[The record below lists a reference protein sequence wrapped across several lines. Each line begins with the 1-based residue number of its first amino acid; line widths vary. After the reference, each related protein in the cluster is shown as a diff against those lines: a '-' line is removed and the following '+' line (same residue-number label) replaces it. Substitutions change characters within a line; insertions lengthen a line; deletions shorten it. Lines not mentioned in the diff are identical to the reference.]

1 MSKKGKKVWE
11 RVYNERTS
19 YLMLLPNIIMF
30 AVFTVYPILWALRY
44 MLFDYRGY
52 GEAKFVGM
60 DNFVRVFTR
69 DPVFWDSVVNTFV
82 CGLPSSMCACCI
94 RCAVRNSV
102 NVCPVSCLNS
112 CRR

>member
-52 GEAKFVGM
+52 GEATILC
-60 DNFVRVFTR
+60 VFLRGTLC
-69 DPVFWDSVVNTFV
+69 FGILW
-82 CGLPSSMCACCI
+82 
-94 RCAVRNSV
+94 
-102 NVCPVSCLNS
+102 
-112 CRR
+112 

>member
-44 MLFDYRGY
+44 MLFDYRATARRSLL
-52 GEAKFVGM
+52 EWTILC
-60 DNFVRVFTR
+60 VFLRGTLC
-69 DPVFWDSVVNTFV
+69 FGILW
-82 CGLPSSMCACCI
+82 
-94 RCAVRNSV
+94 
-102 NVCPVSCLNS
+102 
-112 CRR
+112 

>member
-69 DPVFWDSVVNTFV
+69 DPVLDVYKRQPRHQSRD
-82 CGLPSSMCACCI
+82 GASG
-94 RCAVRNSV
+94 
-102 NVCPVSCLNS
+102 
-112 CRR
+112 

>member
-44 MLFDYRGY
+44 MLFDYRLVHITG
-52 GEAKFVGM
+52 
-60 DNFVRVFTR
+60 
-69 DPVFWDSVVNTFV
+69 V
-82 CGLPSSMCACCI
+82 CVHLCK
-94 RCAVRNSV
+94 
-102 NVCPVSCLNS
+102 
-112 CRR
+112 CRG

>member
-52 GEAKFVGM
+52 GEAKFVGICCSTIAATA
-60 DNFVRVFTR
+60 RRSLLEWTILCVFLRGTLC
-69 DPVFWDSVVNTFV
+69 FGILW
-82 CGLPSSMCACCI
+82 
-94 RCAVRNSV
+94 
-102 NVCPVSCLNS
+102 
-112 CRR
+112 

>member
-44 MLFDYRGY
+44 TARRSLLEWTILCVFLRGTLCF
-52 GEAKFVGM
+52 GIL
-60 DNFVRVFTR
+60 
-69 DPVFWDSVVNTFV
+69 W
-82 CGLPSSMCACCI
+82 
-94 RCAVRNSV
+94 
-102 NVCPVSCLNS
+102 
-112 CRR
+112 